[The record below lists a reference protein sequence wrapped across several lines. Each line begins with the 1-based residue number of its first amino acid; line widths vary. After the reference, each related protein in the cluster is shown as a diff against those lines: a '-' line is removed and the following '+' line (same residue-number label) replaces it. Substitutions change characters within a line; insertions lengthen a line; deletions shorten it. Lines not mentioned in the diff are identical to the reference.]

1 MAEKCGRVYDE
12 EKDEERSRNSWRKG
26 MVNANLH
33 DYTRGTRPRSATGA
47 FGTSFSVGGGL
58 GEVER
63 LRPWKR
69 SLPSALGKSGTGS
82 GYYLQ

>member
-1 MAEKCGRVYDE
+1 MKVAEKCGRVYDE
-12 EKDEERSRNSWRKG
+12 EKDEERCRNSWRKG

-33 DYTRGTRPRSATGA
+33 DYTRGTRPRSAIGA

-63 LRPWKR
+63 PRPWKR

-82 GYYLQ
+82 